1 MIELNNIEK
10 RYDLGEVQVK
20 ALEDV
25 SLAIERGEYVAVMGP
40 SGSGKSTLLN
50 ILGILDIPT
59 GGRYFLEGYDITRL
73 PDREQARI
81 RNKHFGFIFQS
92 FNLFSELSALENV
105 MLPMSYAG
113 MPSAKRRERA
123 VQLLS
128 DVGLS
133 HRLHHL
139 PTMLSGGEQQRVAIA
154 RALANQPSLILAD
167 EPTGNLP
174 SDKGEEILTIIE
186 DLNRQGVTIVMVTHN
201 DEQGR
206 RAHRRID
213 IMDGRLETDERL
225 VSPGVA
231 TRAATLERSRA

>member
-1 MIELNNIEK
+1 MIELRNIEK

-20 ALEDV
+20 ALADV
-25 SLAIERGEYVAVMGP
+25 SLHIERGEYVAVMGP

-50 ILGILDIPT
+50 VLGILDIPT

-81 RNKHFGFIFQS
+81 RNKHFGFVFQS

-113 MPSAKRRERA
+113 MSSFKRRERA
-123 VQLLS
+123 VQLLG
-128 DVGLS
+128 DMGLS

-154 RALANQPSLILAD
+154 RALANRPGLILAD

-174 SDKGEEILTIIE
+174 SDKGEEILQIIE

-201 DEQGR
+201 EEQGR
-206 RAHRRID
+206 RAQRRIN
-213 IMDGRLETDERL
+213 IMDGRLDGDERL
-225 VSPGVA
+225 VLSPA
-231 TRAATLERSRA
+231 TTERSRA

>member
-10 RYDLGEVQVK
+10 RYDLGEVRVK

-59 GGRYFLEGYDITRL
+59 GGSYLLEGYDITRL

-113 MPSAKRRERA
+113 MSSSERWERA
-123 VQLLS
+123 VQLLG

-186 DLNRQGVTIVMVTHN
+186 ELNRQGVTIVMVTHN

-206 RAHRRID
+206 RARRRIN
-213 IMDGRLETDERL
+213 IMDGRLDGDERL
-225 VSPGVA
+225 IPSG
-231 TRAATLERSRA
+231 AATLAGSGA

>member
-1 MIELNNIEK
+1 MIELKNIEK

-25 SLAIERGEYVAVMGP
+25 SLHIERGEYVAVMGP

-59 GGRYFLEGYDITRL
+59 DGQYFLEGYDITRL

-113 MPSAKRRERA
+113 MSSAKRRERA
-123 VQLLS
+123 VQLL
-128 DVGLS
+128 DEVGLS

-186 DLNRQGVTIVMVTHN
+186 ELNRRGVTIVMVTHN
-201 DEQGR
+201 DEQGL
-206 RAHRRID
+206 RAHRRIN
-213 IMDGRLETDERL
+213 IMDGRLDGDERL
-225 VSPGVA
+225 VSS
-231 TRAATLERSRA
+231 RAAARSGA

>member
-1 MIELNNIEK
+1 MIELKNIEK

-25 SLAIERGEYVAVMGP
+25 SVYIERGEYVAIMGP

-81 RNKHFGFIFQS
+81 RNKHFGFVFQS

-113 MPSAKRRERA
+113 VAAPLRRERA
-123 VQLLS
+123 MELLANM
-128 DVGLS
+128 GLS

-174 SDKGEEILTIIE
+174 SDKGEDILEILE
-186 DLNRQGVTIVMVTHN
+186 ELNRQGVTIVMVTHN
-201 DEQGR
+201 AEQGR
-206 RAHRRID
+206 RAGRRID
-213 IMDGRLETDERL
+213 IMDGRLEADERL
-225 VSPGVA
+225 VSA
-231 TRAATLERSRA
+231 LQRSGA